1 MQKCIKLFGRNWC
14 RSRIRIH
21 FCESYPFGGVI
32 EEFGRNYLAKSASD
46 AVILVYFGIIHTVP
60 SLQKYGGENMKG
72 LTYIEYLFLDC
83 ISTERPIKEATLF
96 YVLIGKRT
104 VSTMLQ
110 CRQYDLEAYFNA
122 MPGMKPTV
130 LKKGLERLT
139 SEGLISGNEGLGY
152 LLTEAGIGEK
162 NDFLSSHAHF
172 SLGNQMKFALIQGVL
187 RRRML
192 FLIQI
197 LSEMLHKNKQYYPIE
212 REAKEQLWM
221 KRLLAQHSED
231 KESFAKSCGEEWRAY
246 LSRLPER
253 DAGIFA
259 LQFEGNDHLRKTTG
273 QMAGL
278 FKVDEAEVKILL
290 HQNWLRLYDSLEQE
304 PEKFPV
310 LSSVMRMT
318 ANETGLASASAETT
332 MRYFRNGHGMN
343 EIISMRGLK
352 QSTIQDHF
360 AEIALIYREFP
371 VPAFLDKEKMQY
383 LQQLAAHKVRVDYRE
398 IQEVFPEINFFESR
412 LIQIRSEVAAK
423 YG

>member
-1 MQKCIKLFGRNWC
+1 M
-14 RSRIRIH
+14 
-21 FCESYPFGGVI
+21 
-32 EEFGRNYLAKSASD
+32 KS
-46 AVILVYFGIIHTVP
+46 
-60 SLQKYGGENMKG
+60 

-96 YVLIGKRT
+96 YNLIGKRT

-110 CRQYDLEAYFNA
+110 CRQYDLEAYFTV

-130 LKKGLERLT
+130 LKKGLERLL
-139 SEGLISGNEGLGY
+139 SDGLIIGNDSEGY
-152 LLTEAGIGEK
+152 LLTKAGSEIQA
-162 NDFLSSHAHF
+162 DFFSSHAHF
-172 SLGNQMKFALIQGVL
+172 SLPNQLECALVQSVL

-221 KRLLAQHSED
+221 KRLLTQQAGD
-231 KESFAKSCGEEWRAY
+231 KVTFARAYGEEWHTY
-246 LSRLPER
+246 LSQLPER
-253 DAGIFA
+253 EAGLFA
-259 LQFEGNDHLRKTTG
+259 LQFEGTDHLRKTTG

-278 FKVDEAEVKILL
+278 FSLDEAEVKILL
-290 HQNWLRLYDSLEQE
+290 HQNWLSLYAALEKE

-310 LSSVMRMT
+310 LSSVMLMT
-318 ANETGLASASAETT
+318 IKENGLASASAETT
-332 MRYFRNGHGMN
+332 MRYFMNGHSMS

-360 AEIALIYREFP
+360 AEIALIYPQFP
-371 VPAFLDKEKMQY
+371 TQEFLDKEKLHY
-383 LQQLAAHKVRVDYRE
+383 LQQLMERKERVDYRE
-398 IQEVFPEINFFESR
+398 IQKVFPEINFFESR

>member
-1 MQKCIKLFGRNWC
+1 
-14 RSRIRIH
+14 
-21 FCESYPFGGVI
+21 
-32 EEFGRNYLAKSASD
+32 
-46 AVILVYFGIIHTVP
+46 
-60 SLQKYGGENMKG
+60 MKG

-96 YVLIGKRT
+96 YNLIGKRT

-110 CRQYDLEAYFNA
+110 CRQYDLEAYFTA

-130 LKKGLERLT
+130 LKKGLERLL
-139 SEGLISGNEGLGY
+139 SDGLISGNDGEGF
-152 LLTEAGIGEK
+152 LLTEAGSAK
-162 NDFLSSHAHF
+162 KAYFLSGHAHF
-172 SLGNQMKFALIQGVL
+172 SLGNQMEFALIQGVL

-197 LSEMLHKNKQYYPIE
+197 LSEMLHKNKHYYPIE

-221 KRLLAQHSED
+221 KRLLTQHSGN
-231 KESFAKSCGEEWRAY
+231 KATFARAYGEEWRIY

-253 DAGIFA
+253 DAGLFA
-259 LQFEGNDHLRKTTG
+259 LQFEGNAHLRKTTG

-278 FKVDEAEVKILL
+278 FSLEEAEVKILL
-290 HQNWLRLYDSLEQE
+290 HQNWLRLYAALEKE

-310 LSSVMRMT
+310 LSSVGLMT
-318 ANETGLASASAETT
+318 IKEYGLASASAETT
-332 MRYFRNGHGMN
+332 MRYFMNGHGME

-360 AEIALIYREFP
+360 AEIALIYPEFP
-371 VPAFLDKEKMQY
+371 TQKFLDEGKMQY
-383 LQQLAAHKVRVDYRE
+383 LQQLVEHKVRVDYRE
-398 IQEVFPEINFFESR
+398 IQKVFPEINFFESR

>member
-1 MQKCIKLFGRNWC
+1 
-14 RSRIRIH
+14 
-21 FCESYPFGGVI
+21 
-32 EEFGRNYLAKSASD
+32 
-46 AVILVYFGIIHTVP
+46 
-60 SLQKYGGENMKG
+60 MKG

-96 YVLIGKRT
+96 YNLIGKRT

-110 CRQYDLEAYFNA
+110 CRQYDLETYFTV

-130 LKKGLERLT
+130 LKKGLERLVSDGLVT
-139 SEGLISGNEGLGY
+139 SNDGEGY
-152 LLTEAGIGEK
+152 LLTEAGSGK
-162 NDFLSSHAHF
+162 KVVFFSDHARF
-172 SLGNQMKFALIQGVL
+172 SMQNQMEYSLVQGVL

-197 LSEMLHKNKQYYPIE
+197 LSEMLHNNKHYYPIE
-212 REAKEQLWM
+212 REAKEQIWM
-221 KRLLAQHSED
+221 KRLLAQHSGD
-231 KESFAKSCGEEWRAY
+231 KASFAKSCGEEWRTY

-253 DAGIFA
+253 DAGLFA

-278 FKVDEAEVKILL
+278 FSLEEAEVKILL
-290 HQNWLRLYDSLEQE
+290 HQNWLKLYRGLEKE

-310 LSSVMRMT
+310 LSSVMLMT
-318 ANETGLASASAETT
+318 VNENGLASASAETT
-332 MRYFRNGHGMN
+332 MRYFMNGHSMN

-371 VPAFLDKEKMQY
+371 TQQFLDKEKMQY
-383 LQQLAAHKVRVDYRE
+383 LQRLMAHKVRVDFRE
-398 IQEVFPEINFFESR
+398 IQKVFPGINFFESR

>member
-1 MQKCIKLFGRNWC
+1 M
-14 RSRIRIH
+14 
-21 FCESYPFGGVI
+21 
-32 EEFGRNYLAKSASD
+32 KS
-46 AVILVYFGIIHTVP
+46 
-60 SLQKYGGENMKG
+60 

-96 YVLIGKRT
+96 YNLIGKRT

-110 CRQYDLEAYFNA
+110 CRQYDLEAYFTV

-130 LKKGLERLT
+130 LKKGLKRLL
-139 SEGLISGNEGLGY
+139 SDGLIIGNDDDGY
-152 LLTEAGIGEK
+152 LLTKAGSEIQA
-162 NDFLSSHAHF
+162 DFFSSHAHF
-172 SLGNQMKFALIQGVL
+172 SLPNQLEFALVQSVL

-197 LSEMLHKNKQYYPIE
+197 LSEMLHKNKHYYPIE

-221 KRLLAQHSED
+221 KRLLTQHVGD
-231 KESFAKSCGEEWRAY
+231 KETFARAYGEEWHIY

-253 DAGIFA
+253 DARLFA
-259 LQFEGNDHLRKTTG
+259 LQFEGTDHLRKTTG

-278 FKVDEAEVKILL
+278 FSLDEAEVKILL
-290 HQNWLRLYDSLEQE
+290 HQNWLSLYTALEKE
-304 PEKFPV
+304 PENFPV
-310 LSSVMRMT
+310 LSSVMLKT
-318 ANETGLASASAETT
+318 IKENGLASASAETT
-332 MRYFRNGHGMN
+332 MGYFMNGHSMN

-371 VPAFLDKEKMQY
+371 TQEFLDKEKLHY
-383 LQQLAAHKVRVDYRE
+383 LQQLVERKERVDYRE
-398 IQEVFPEINFFESR
+398 IQKAFSEINFFESR